1 MKRIFLIVL
10 DSFGIGE
17 LPDAVRFGDAG
28 SNTLAAIRKH
38 PAFSAPN
45 LRKLGLFHIDG
56 VAPQPDQSP
65 SFTGCIGRMAEASNG
80 KDTTV
85 GHWEIACVPSYTPL
99 PTYPNGFPEDFCR
112 EFSRRTGKTL
122 LCNHPYSGTE
132 VIRDYGEE
140 QMKTGGLILY
150 TSADSVCQL
159 AAHEEVVPIEELYK
173 DCAIAREM
181 LQVGRVIARPFTGK
195 APSFE
200 RTPRRR
206 DFSLSPPGKT
216 ILDLL
221 AEASFDTISVGK
233 IFDIFAGRSISE
245 EFHTTDNLDGMEK
258 TSALLQKD
266 FTGLCF
272 VNLVDFDMKYGHR
285 NDVEG
290 YAAAMT
296 RFDRWLGGFLPQLKE
311 EDALFITADHGCDP
325 STPSTDHSREYTP
338 FLAAGTSLRSGVNLG
353 TRSTF
358 ADIGKTILD
367 AFSVKNSAFGTSFW
381 DTIRADRT

>member
-1 MKRIFLIVL
+1 
-10 DSFGIGE
+10 
-17 LPDAVRFGDAG
+17 
-28 SNTLAAIRKH
+28 
-38 PAFSAPN
+38 
-45 LRKLGLFHIDG
+45 
-56 VAPQPDQSP
+56 
-65 SFTGCIGRMAEASNG
+65 
-80 KDTTV
+80 
-85 GHWEIACVPSYTPL
+85 
-99 PTYPNGFPEDFCR
+99 
-112 EFSRRTGKTL
+112 
-122 LCNHPYSGTE
+122 
-132 VIRDYGEE
+132 
-140 QMKTGGLILY
+140 MKTGGLILY

-216 ILDLL
+216 ILDFL

-258 TSALLQKD
+258 TFALLQKD

-338 FLAAGTSLRSGVNLG
+338 FLAAGASLRSGVNLG

>member
-38 PAFSAPN
+38 PAFSTPN

-216 ILDLL
+216 ILDFL

-245 EFHTTDNLDGMEK
+245 EFHTTDNSDGMEK
-258 TSALLQKD
+258 ISALLQKD

-338 FLAAGTSLRSGVNLG
+338 FLAAGASLRSGV
-353 TRSTF
+353 
-358 ADIGKTILD
+358 
-367 AFSVKNSAFGTSFW
+367 
-381 DTIRADRT
+381 